1 MNRSKLIGATA
12 LASVMAASSAQAE
25 MSISGLFAGTIT
37 DSDGGGMASG
47 FSTNSVYVSYSDSM
61 DNGMGVAVSM
71 SLTAS
76 GLLTDVNF
84 DTGMG
89 VIGLGN
95 GQDSAA
101 DKLDGSP
108 ACFSLNV
115 CGASEV
121 AGGYNDGDALSGD
134 SIMYT
139 NSIAGWTVKVSRGES
154 VARTNGTVGSA
165 ISNENTSRGP
175 HLVTRDYVNLAVGQ
189 AVPAGFTRISGTA
202 PTEGHSAVMSY
213 AVKGSI
219 MGATVGAGLSQID
232 YNGSTA
238 DMDPSFVTVGYSL
251 AGLNLGYALYDGDN
265 GQEETQ
271 MGVGTSMA
279 GMDVGIQF
287 ANLDATTDQ
296 DMTRI
301 SVSKGMG
308 AASFGLDYTELDVA
322 GGTALDTDTWNFMY
336 VVGF

>member
-71 SLTAS
+71 SLTAA

-139 NSIAGWTVKVSRGES
+139 NSIAGWTVKVSRGEA
-154 VARTNGTVGSA
+154 VK
-165 ISNENTSRGP
+165 SNP
-175 HLVTRDYVNLAVGQ
+175 
-189 AVPAGFTRISGTA
+189 GTA
-202 PTEGHSAVMSY
+202 GTAINNTDSTDIINVPLSYSTPGDYTRLTGTEPSEGHAAVMSY
-213 AVKGSI
+213 ATKGSI
-219 MGATVGAGLSQID
+219 MGATIAAGMSTID
-232 YNGSTA
+232 YNGSTQ
-238 DMDPSFVTVGYSL
+238 DIDPSFVTVGYSL
-251 AGLNLGYALYDGDN
+251 AGMSLGYAMYDGDN
-265 GQEETQ
+265 GVEETQ
-271 MGVGTSMA
+271 YGVGASMA
-279 GMDVGIQF
+279 GMDVGVQF
-287 ANLDATTDQ
+287 VNQDATTDT
-296 DMTRI
+296 DMMRV
-301 SVSKGMG
+301 SLSKGMG
-308 AASFGLDYTELDVA
+308 AASFGLDYTETDVA
-322 GGTALDTDTWNFMY
+322 GGTTGDGDAWNFMY